1 MDKNQNFE
9 KDLFDFINRMMNLQR
24 LQNAIEQ
31 TMLSLKDLLE
41 WGGLD
46 CTLIRI
52 GMEDFF
58 IGFPPSFEDDLL
70 FNDLGKMYTEETN
83 SIHISLKMCMEE
95 HDIIDTLID
104 AMYKHIPRIRQ
115 LLLGD

>member
-1 MDKNQNFE
+1 MNENQNFE
-9 KDLFDFINRMMNLQR
+9 NSLFDFISKMMR
-24 LQNAIEQ
+24 LQELPRALERTVLDTKN
-31 TMLSLKDLLE
+31 LLE

-70 FNDLGKMYTEETN
+70 FNDLGKLYNEETN
-83 SIHISLKMCMEE
+83 SVHISVNMCIEE
-95 HDIIDTLID
+95 PDIIDILID